1 MIIRRIQRD
10 DRGVA
15 AVEVALVLPLLF
27 VFIYGIFQLGAI
39 FAANAIMQG
48 ALGEGARFATV
59 WPVRTDAQ
67 IRSRIESKVINI
79 YAGNFVVSDPVTTT
93 VAATATAS
101 AVKKTDLTIT
111 YNVTTDLVFFPPRS
125 LTLTRRK
132 TAYMAIE
139 AVS

>member
-15 AVEVALVLPLLF
+15 AVEIAFVLPILF
-27 VFIYGIFQLGAI
+27 VFIYGIFQVGAV
-39 FAANAIMQG
+39 FAANAIMQS

-111 YNVTTDLVFFPPRS
+111 YNVTTDLVFFPPQS
-125 LTLTRRK
+125 LTLTRTK